1 MDKTGVV
8 FLQPKNRQQVE
19 FTDKELALI
28 EDYKAGKIDRA
39 DIMAAT
45 GWSDGQCKYR
55 LRKLHINTRIARKS
69 KHENNPQLPI
79 LARQWNNS
87 HITALEAAARLKV
100 PLACFKEMAKTYLVN
115 NGIPIRTRK
124 GPRDQAPQPKIPHA
138 HHVELPEY
146 ARDLMEP
153 VPITGARAETSA
165 RYTCPTCGKVFIL
178 GRCGM
183 AAHGR
188 YSKFIIA
195 CNATHLNAE
204 RARLCIKWAELEKR
218 LAP

>member
-8 FLQPKNRQQVE
+8 FLQPRNRKEVE

-45 GWSDGQCKYR
+45 GWSKGQCKYR
-55 LRKLHINTRIARKS
+55 LRKLHVNTRNMRKS
-69 KHENNPQLPI
+69 KLENNPQLPA

-87 HITALEAAARLKV
+87 HITAIEAATLLKV
-100 PLACFKEMAKTYLVN
+100 PLSCFKEMAKTYLAN
-115 NGIPIRTRK
+115 NGLPIRTRK
-124 GPRDQAPQPKIPHA
+124 GPRVQAPPKIPHT
-138 HHVELPEY
+138 HLVELPEY
-146 ARDLMEP
+146 TRWLM
-153 VPITGARAETSA
+153 VPIQITGPAAEKSA

-183 AAHGR
+183 AVYGR
-188 YSKFIIA
+188 YTKFVVA
-195 CNATHLNAE
+195 CNTECLNIE
-204 RARLCIKWAELEKR
+204 RARLRVKWAELEKR

>member
-8 FLQPKNRQQVE
+8 FLQPRNRKEVE

-45 GWSDGQCKYR
+45 GWSEGQCKYR
-55 LRKLHINTRIARKS
+55 LRKLHVNTRNMRKS
-69 KHENNPQLPI
+69 KLENNPQLPA

-87 HITALEAAARLKV
+87 HITAIEAATLLKV
-100 PLACFKEMAKTYLVN
+100 PLSSFKEMAKTYLVN

-124 GPRDQAPQPKIPHA
+124 GPRDQAPPKIPHT
-138 HHVELPEY
+138 HREELPEY
-146 ARDLMEP
+146 ARWLM
-153 VPITGARAETSA
+153 VPIQITGPAAETSA

-183 AAHGR
+183 ATYGR
-188 YSKFIIA
+188 YRKFVVA